1 MSDDLLACRR
11 AIEAVRAGVP
21 NRDAVRALGCSQ
33 PHIEEKFQQGLRE
46 CRELAEQGK
55 QARGLL
61 VAGDF
66 GTGKSH
72 LLEHLHHL
80 ALEQNFVSSR
90 VVISKETPLY
100 DPSKFYHSAIDAAVV
115 PGKQGGALREIAE
128 TLDRSPGYRAFY
140 ERVTSDRSDLDSRF
154 GATLYVYEYVRI
166 KDLELSDRVI
176 SFWSGRKLNV
186 SEIKRALRQIGES
199 VTYPLRKISERE
211 LAQQRFRFASRL
223 MVAAGY
229 SGWVLLVDEAE
240 LMGRYSLLQRAK
252 SYAELARWMGVLGE
266 DEGYPSIFTVF
277 AITPDFE
284 TAVLEEKGDREKV
297 RARLAARGTPDDLLL
312 AGEAERGMREIP
324 KAVRLKRLERDQVE
338 AVAGKLRDIHA
349 KAYQWDPPTVQP
361 VSEKELRS
369 TRMRTHV
376 RTWVNQWDLLRLYP
390 SYQPDIETTALEQ
403 RFEEDKDL
411 EVSADENEN
420 EDATAA

>member
-1 MSDDLLACRR
+1 MSDDLLGYRR

-21 NRDAVRALGCSQ
+21 NRDAVRALGCSL
-33 PHIEEKFQQGLRE
+33 PDIEGKFQQGLRE

-72 LLEHLHHL
+72 LLEYIHHL
-80 ALEQNFVSSR
+80 ALEQNFVSSK

-100 DPSKFYHSAIDAAVV
+100 DPSKFYRSAIDAAVV
-115 PGKQGGALREIAE
+115 PGKQGDALREIAQ
-128 TLDRSPGYRAFY
+128 TLDTCSGYVRFHQ
-140 ERVTSDRSDLDSRF
+140 RVTSDKSDLDSRF
-154 GATLYVYEYVRI
+154 GATLYIYENER
-166 KDLELSDRVI
+166 DPEPRDRAI
-176 SFWSGRKLNV
+176 RFWSGRKLNI
-186 SEIKRALRQIGES
+186 SEIKKDLKLLRES

-211 LAQQRFRFASRL
+211 LAQQRFRFASQL

-229 SGWVLLVDEAE
+229 SGWVLLVDEVE
-240 LMGRYSLLQRAK
+240 LIGQYSWLQRAK

-266 DEGYPSIFTVF
+266 DRGYPAVFTVF
-277 AITPDFE
+277 AITPVFE
-284 TAVLEEKGDREKV
+284 TAVLEGKHDKENV
-297 RARLAARGTPDDLLL
+297 PARLTARGSPDDLLL

-324 KAVRLKRLERDQVE
+324 KAVGLKRLERDQVE

-349 KAYQWDPPTVQP
+349 KAYQWNPPTVQP
-361 VSEKELRS
+361 VSDRDGPS
-369 TRMRTHV
+369 TLMRTYV
-376 RTWVNQWDLLRLYP
+376 KTLVNQWDLQRLYP
-390 SYQPDIETTALEQ
+390 DYRPDIETVPVEQ

-411 EVSADENEN
+411 EVSTEQN
-420 EDATAA
+420 EDEHGAAA

>member
-1 MSDDLLACRR
+1 MSDHLLACRR

-33 PHIEEKFQQGLRE
+33 PHIDEKFQQGLRE
-46 CRELAEQGK
+46 CRELADQGK
-55 QARGLL
+55 HTRGLL

-80 ALEQNFVSSR
+80 ALEQNFVSSK

-100 DPSKFYHSAIDAAVV
+100 DPSKFYRSAIDAAVV

-128 TLDRSPGYRAFY
+128 TLDRSPGYKAFY
-140 ERVTSDRSDLDSRF
+140 GHVTSDKSDLDSRF
-154 GATLYVYEYVRI
+154 GATLYVYEHGRN
-166 KDLELSDRVI
+166 LELVDHVI

-186 SEIKRALRQIGES
+186 SEIRKALRHLGES
-199 VTYPLRKISERE
+199 VTYPLRKISDKE

-229 SGWVLLVDEAE
+229 SGWVLLVDESE

-266 DEGYPSIFTVF
+266 DKGYPSIFTVF

-284 TAVLEEKGDREKV
+284 RAVLEERSDREKV
-297 RARLAARGTPDDLLL
+297 GARLAARGSPDDLLL
-312 AGEAERGMREIP
+312 AEEAEKGMREIR
-324 KAVRLKRLERDQVE
+324 KAVILKSLERGQVE
-338 AVAGKLRDIHA
+338 AVADKLRDIHA
-349 KAYQWDPPTVQP
+349 RAYQWDPPAVRP
-361 VSEKELRS
+361 DSGEELRS
-369 TRMRTHV
+369 TRMREHV
-376 RTWVNQWDLLRLYP
+376 KRWVNQWDLQRLYP
-390 SYQPDIETTALEQ
+390 SYKPEIKTAVMEQ
-403 RFEEDKDL
+403 RYEEDKDL
-411 EVSADENEN
+411 EVSTEENEG
-420 EDATAA
+420 EDATGA